1 VENVQKKVLREHVVP
16 LDEDEDDESMEERR
30 AK

>member
-1 VENVQKKVLREHVVP
+1 MENVQKKVLREHVVP
-16 LDEDEDDESMEERR
+16 LDEDDESMEERR